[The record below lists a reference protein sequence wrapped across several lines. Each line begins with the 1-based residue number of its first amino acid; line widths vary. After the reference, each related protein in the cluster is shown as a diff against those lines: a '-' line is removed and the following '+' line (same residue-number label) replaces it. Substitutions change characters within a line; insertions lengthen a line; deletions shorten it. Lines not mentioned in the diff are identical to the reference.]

1 MKAFLNL
8 QSFYNNSSV
17 NIELPKNESGH
28 FNIIKVEDLSL
39 SGNKPVSFSRRS
51 YFKVSIVH
59 GHSMIHYAD
68 QCIEVIQ
75 SALVFTNPMIPYYW
89 ERISEKQTGRICIF
103 TEDFFSRF
111 GGIAGY
117 PVFQSSGHA
126 VIPLNPEQVVQFNDV
141 FIKMS
146 KELESGYNYKYDLL
160 RCLLMGLIHE
170 AQKLQPAYGTPLL
183 GSNAFERITLLFNEL
198 MERQFPIELSDQR
211 LTLNSPG
218 AFANQLNIH
227 VNHLNKALKQITGE
241 TTSGLISNRVMQEAK
256 ILLISTTWAVSE
268 IAWSLGFE
276 EPNHFSS
283 FYKRH
288 TGVTPKQFRQ
298 TSID

>member
-8 QSFYNNSSV
+8 QSFYNKSSV

-39 SGNKPVSFSRRS
+39 SGNKPVSFTRRS

-68 QCIEVIQ
+68 QCMEVAD

-89 ERISEKQTGRICIF
+89 ERISEKQTGQICIF

-111 GGIAGY
+111 GGITDY

-126 VIPLNPEQVVQFNDV
+126 VIPLNTEEVVQFNNV
-141 FIKMS
+141 FLRLL
-146 KELESGYNYKYDLL
+146 KELESSYTYKYDLL
-160 RCLLMGLIHE
+160 RCLLMELIHE
-170 AQKLQPAYGTPLL
+170 AQKLQPAYGISLL

-198 MERQFPIELSDQR
+198 LERQFPIELNDQR
-211 LTLNSPG
+211 LKLNSPG

-227 VNHLNKALKQITGE
+227 VNYLNKALKEITGE
-241 TTSGLISNRVMQEAK
+241 TTSGLIGNRIMQEAK
-256 ILLISTTWAVSE
+256 ILLKSTTWPVNE

-288 TGVTPKQFRQ
+288 TGITPKQFRQ